1 MLDTGIIYD
10 NYAESQKISAE
21 EDPTTHCYNTL
32 VDEATKMGLAW
43 LINMSELKNECN
55 TEDREKE
62 LFNPD
67 AGNSEV
73 LMKVRIVV
81 ATKDILA
88 GDEIVR
94 KHLEGDLFAR
104 AEAERLKM
112 VKAQN
117 RAGFKGVI
125 MPTIKEAPMPKTST
139 PTKSEGRNNES
150 ATNGIAG
157 VVNGVRQKSERA
169 AILKKVKDEER
180 VAAEKTLAAERDKL
194 QDKAKEENR
203 KKRAKGNEVVE
214 ENAKKAKTDKE
225 SQRAVGKRADDMN
238 ISATTKQE
246 PAVRPVGIKTTDDL
260 QSRIK
265 QLEILKINQ
274 ENTIQQLQNELGKQN
289 TEIGRLEALQETNKI
304 AFDNKLLIEKGLF
317 TSMFTL
323 EQLNNVKTLQTLELR
338 LQTEISTLQRE
349 LHGYRVCTQLMA
361 PNLKE
366 HSEDAQY
373 EKNMRRLQEQRRVG
387 LNADEVDSLRTVQ
400 PYESVLNMLSPLPES
415 HATRPLEQN
424 ALPAIQQN
432 EVLAIEANATL

>member
-1 MLDTGIIYD
+1 
-10 NYAESQKISAE
+10 
-21 EDPTTHCYNTL
+21 
-32 VDEATKMGLAW
+32 
-43 LINMSELKNECN
+43 
-55 TEDREKE
+55 
-62 LFNPD
+62 
-67 AGNSEV
+67 V

-88 GDEIVR
+88 GEEIVR
-94 KHLEGDLFAR
+94 KHLDGDLLAR
-104 AEAERLKM
+104 SETERLKM

-194 QDKAKEENR
+194 QEKAKEENR

-246 PAVRPVGIKTTDDL
+246 PAALRPVGIKTTDDL

-265 QLEILKINQ
+265 QLEILNTNQ

-304 AFDNKLLIEKGLF
+304 AFDNKLLIEKGL
-317 TSMFTL
+317 FTL

-366 HSEDAQY
+366 HSEDVQY
-373 EKNMRRLQEQRRVG
+373 EKNIRRLQEQRRLG
-387 LNADEVDSLRTVQ
+387 LNADEVNSLRTVPQ
-400 PYESVLNMLSPLPES
+400 HDSVFNMLSTLPQS
-415 HATRPLEQN
+415 H
-424 ALPAIQQN
+424 
-432 EVLAIEANATL
+432 